1 MSLDT
6 LVDDLVSGYDPH
18 LFWANRSPNSKQILH
33 LRELIVT
40 ESSSTTGQ
48 DELYYT
54 PPFISAVMSCELGIL
69 KRAQM

>member
-1 MSLDT
+1 
-6 LVDDLVSGYDPH
+6 
-18 LFWANRSPNSKQILH
+18 

-40 ESSSTTGQ
+40 ESSSATGQ

-69 KRAQM
+69 KRVQM